1 MKNHVKGKDGK
12 YHIGGKTFPKLMGS
26 RAQVM
31 HGTAYKTTG
40 GITKEGLKMNK
51 SGRIV
56 SVRASKQAA
65 KHQTLKKK
73 GYLTKKGVF
82 GAYKNGKSIV
92 RSSKKRRSN
101 KTKRRRKS
109 NKTKRRR
116 RSRARSRK

>member
-12 YHIGGKTFPKLMGS
+12 YHINGKTYNILTGS

-92 RSSKKRRSN
+92 RSSKRK
-101 KTKRRRKS
+101 RKS

-116 RSRARSRK
+116 RRRSRK